1 MGEQI
6 MKYSIAMAT
15 MVLGLTA
22 CGTTNSYFS
31 TKTSNVEYYRIFDI
45 KTDASR
51 PQVIK
56 AASSGLGRNVSSA
69 SEATPIPSSAE
80 LPAVPG
86 RFKLS
91 RPFEGSNLAL
101 LVGGA
106 GKISLQIA
114 SCEGSIWNAKA
125 QRNVNN
131 SNTVELTACLFQYR
145 GGYHLDLYAVLTK
158 QEGGILQISRDLAF
172 SVVGTP
178 EQWTEKTML
187 DIARSIHFA
196 TAAEVTLLEAQP
208 ELSGTPWLDPLDT
221 FPGR

>member
-1 MGEQI
+1 
-6 MKYSIAMAT
+6 MKNCIAVAT
-15 MVLGLTA
+15 IALGLSA

-45 KTDASR
+45 KTGASR
-51 PQVIK
+51 SQVIK
-56 AASSGLGRNVSSA
+56 AASNGLGRNVSDA
-69 SEATPIPSSAE
+69 NEAIPIPGSAE
-80 LPAVPG
+80 PPPSPG

-101 LVGGA
+101 LAGGA
-106 GKISLQIA
+106 GRISLQIA
-114 SCEGSIWNAKA
+114 SCDGSIWNAKA
-125 QRNVNN
+125 QRNVRN
-131 SNTVELTACLFQYR
+131 SNSVELTACLFQYK

-158 QEGGILQISRDLAF
+158 QEGGILQISRDVAF

-196 TAAEVTLLEAQP
+196 NAAEVTLLEAQP
-208 ELSGTPWLDPLDT
+208 ELAGTPWLDPLDT